1 MTERNPDSGERR
13 VLWLIPALLAVH
25 NLEEAVTM
33 PRFLHSAATRAPG
46 AIGAVL
52 AQVDFHGF
60 LVALVIATS
69 LPFAVVWWV
78 WARPTSGAAVWTALC
93 VQAVVAVNAL
103 WHAVV
108 AIAVG
113 GYTPGLA
120 TAVMVNAPFSVYLFR
135 RASVERW
142 TSRAALALVLP
153 AALVVHGPVL
163 LALLF
168 FSGAL
173 QR

>member
-1 MTERNPDSGERR
+1 
-13 VLWLIPALLAVH
+13 LWLIPALLAVH
-25 NLEEAVTM
+25 NLEEAATM
-33 PRFLHSAATRAPG
+33 PRFLQSIASRAPG
-46 AIGAVL
+46 AIGTVL

-60 LVALVIATS
+60 VVALVIATI
-69 LPFAVVWWV
+69 LPLAVVWWV

-103 WHAVV
+103 WHVV
-108 AIAVG
+108 AAIAVR

-120 TAVMVNAPFSVYLFR
+120 TAVIVNVPFSMYLLR

-168 FSGAL
+168 VTGAL
-173 QR
+173 KR